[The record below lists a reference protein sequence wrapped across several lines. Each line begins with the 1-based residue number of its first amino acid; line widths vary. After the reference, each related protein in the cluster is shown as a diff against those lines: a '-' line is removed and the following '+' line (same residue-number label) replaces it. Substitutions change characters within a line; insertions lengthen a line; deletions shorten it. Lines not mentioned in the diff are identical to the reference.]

1 MHAPTKS
8 PRSERPWGGQHFPS
22 ASQSRVRPFC
32 CLIRLRFLPAGAA
45 LGGPIRLSFRP
56 ATTPKWFRWGLV
68 RSRHDEELDDLRVE
82 GIRQLLEDGDG
93 RVFQPTFEAA
103 YIGSIDSGV
112 GGKSLLGEVALDS
125 KSPEIPRHK
134 CLRPHVER
142 RALRS
147 SLNHGL

>member
-1 MHAPTKS
+1 M
-8 PRSERPWGGQHFPS
+8 RG
-22 ASQSRVRPFC
+22 V
-32 CLIRLRFLPAGAA
+32 A
-45 LGGPIRLSFRP
+45 LKRLSLRP
-56 ATTPKWFRWGLV
+56 ATATKWLRQRLAWG
-68 RSRHDEELDDLRVE
+68 RHDEELDDLRIE

-103 YIGSIDSGV
+103 YIGSIDTGV

-125 KSPEIPRHK
+125 KPPEIPRHK

>member
-1 MHAPTKS
+1 MYCWLKPES
-8 PRSERPWGGQHFPS
+8 S
-22 ASQSRVRPFC
+22 AS
-32 CLIRLRFLPAGAA
+32 CLTRLLLTRLTF
-45 LGGPIRLSFRP
+45 GGGRCNSGLSLRP
-56 ATTPKWFRWGLV
+56 ATTPKRFRWGLV
-68 RSRHDEELDDLRVE
+68 GSRHDEELDDLGIE
-82 GIRQLLEDGDG
+82 GIRQLLEYGDG
-93 RVFQPTFEAA
+93 RIFQPTFEAA
-103 YIGSIDSGV
+103 YIGSIDTGI